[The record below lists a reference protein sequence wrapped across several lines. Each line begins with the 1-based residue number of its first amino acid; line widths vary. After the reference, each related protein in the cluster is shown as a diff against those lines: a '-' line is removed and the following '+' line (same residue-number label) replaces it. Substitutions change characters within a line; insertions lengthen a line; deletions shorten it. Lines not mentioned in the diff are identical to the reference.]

1 MGFREYVFYAPGGYK
16 KKITGDVKYPPCVRE
31 KTQKVHLLEKS

>member
-1 MGFREYVFYAPGGYK
+1 MLQVVNK
-16 KKITGDVKYPPCVRE
+16 KKITSDVKYPPCVRE